1 VSERPTAMYDDLA
14 LAPDPTFDVA
24 LRRQLE
30 ARLQDRRSRATPGVI
45 DIEFDVDMPL
55 SAGPGPSRQ
64 VERGR
69 SRRAVFAVAAAIV
82 ASMAAGV
89 IVDELM
95 IDDSSEPPALTV
107 PAPTLPPATIP
118 VTTTAPPTT
127 TTELSFASDDS
138 AATKTLLGSA
148 DYDIAGFSPLAS
160 WLPVSLDGS
169 VAEQLPSCQQFAATV
184 FESDN
189 RPALID
195 SRIFQNDDGPW
206 PYLMVQYVAVLPSVA
221 QAAAMLDGMQESAFL
236 AECVPAY
243 GATLPPCCD
252 DMKNWFPIYA
262 AEDLE
267 PPSIATA
274 ADDVWVRRYRG
285 GSVTDG
291 QGVVHDKPSEFA
303 FAAVRVGRI
312 VATIDVV
319 LIDLD
324 GRRVAT
330 VDDFER
336 IVQRMADRA
345 ADAQAVS

>member
-1 VSERPTAMYDDLA
+1 MYDDLA
-14 LAPDPTFDVA
+14 LAPDPAFDMD

-30 ARLQDRRSRATPGVI
+30 ASLRDRGSRATPGVI

-55 SAGPGPSRQ
+55 SAGLEPSRQ
-64 VERGR
+64 AERGR
-69 SRRAVFAVAAAIV
+69 SRRAIFAMAAAIV
-82 ASMAAGV
+82 ASVAVGV
-89 IVDELM
+89 IVDELVR
-95 IDDSSEPPALTV
+95 DDSSGPPALTV
-107 PAPTLPPATIP
+107 PVPTSPPTTIP
-118 VTTTAPPTT
+118 VTTTT
-127 TTELSFASDDS
+127 TTEPSFASDDI
-138 AATKTLLGSA
+138 AATKTLLGFA
-148 DYDIAGFSPLAS
+148 DYDIPGFSPLGS
-160 WLPVSLDGS
+160 WLPVSLDES
-169 VAEQLPSCQQFAATV
+169 VAEQLPACQQFAATV
-184 FESDN
+184 FESEN
-189 RPALID
+189 RPAVTD

-206 PYLMVQYVAVLPSVA
+206 PYLMVQYVAVHPTVA
-221 QAAAMLDGMQESAFL
+221 QAAAMLDGMQEPAFL

-243 GATLPPCCD
+243 NATVPPCCD
-252 DMKNWFPIYA
+252 DVENWFPIYPGA
-262 AEDLE
+262 GDLE

-312 VATIDVV
+312 VTTIDVV
-319 LIDLD
+319 LVDLD

-345 ADAQAVS
+345 AQAQAAS